1 MNKITLTIM
10 LVLTLILTAC
20 GTQGGTTGSPT
31 AEALPASAKLILGTF
46 KLEGT
51 ENAVTAEQAAE
62 LLPLWQVYQSLTTS
76 DTAAQ
81 TEIDALVQQLQETM
95 TSSQVKSIDAMNLTQ
110 NDVMTVM
117 TEQNVVEAAPQQS
130 TTTTVNV
137 SGGAPQG
144 DPGGGGMPPADMGA
158 GGDPSMTSGGV
169 APVTTSSGST
179 SSTTTQSTGSAG
191 IPSALL
197 DALIQLLQGKAA

>member
-62 LLPLWQVYQSLTTS
+62 LLPLWQVYQSLTAS

-117 TEQNVVEAAPQQS
+117 AEQNIVEAASQQG

-144 DPGGGGMPPADMGA
+144 GPADGGMPPADIGA
-158 GGDPSMTSGGV
+158 GADPMMGGGA